1 MLVRA
6 AKRDSDLFKGPII
19 FGGLLLLTSLFF
31 IAALTSCATTSY
43 RVYSPADDSFTPL
56 GRPLAEEPDA
66 APPLGPLPA
75 SWEVRSSAIADVTGD
90 GTDELVLLVR
100 RPWRDW
106 ETTRWHGGKSPIA
119 DFHDSE
125 MMSSHV
131 IVKAFDGETIWAGSA
146 LPHPMVALDC
156 GDVDGDGTA
165 EVVTLEGEYADG
177 PDGPGYRVDVWEWD
191 AFGFSLVHR
200 SPPGVFRELTL
211 RDIDGD
217 GIVDII
223 VR

>member
-6 AKRDSDLFKGPII
+6 TKKDSDIFKSPII
-19 FGGLLLLTSLFF
+19 FGGLLLLTSLFL
-31 IAALTSCATTSY
+31 IAAFTSCATPSY
-43 RVYSPADDSFTPL
+43 RVYSPVDDSFTPL
-56 GRPLAEEPDA
+56 GHPLVEQPDA
-66 APPLGPLPA
+66 APPPGPLPE
-75 SWEVRSSAIADVTGD
+75 SWEVIDAAIADVTGD
-90 GTDELVLLVR
+90 GVEEIVLAVR

-119 DFHDSE
+119 DFHDSD

-146 LPHPMVALDC
+146 LPRPMSRLAA
-156 GDVDGDGTA
+156 GDIDGDGTA

-177 PDGPGYRVDVWEWD
+177 PGGPGYRVDVWKWD
-191 AFGFSLVHR
+191 AFGFRLVGR

-211 RDIDGD
+211 RDTDGD